1 MRKADKPGTPE
12 FEFSADLLDISETKY
27 KANLPKDSL
36 DWQDS
41 LYAEYTAAGRPKTQ
55 RKWITDRIKNAFK
68 SMSKP
73 PAWVDFE
80 TSEWP
85 FHKGQPMVFVAQIEL
100 KATEA
105 TKDLIDGGA
114 VSYFFGLAD
123 TGEHGELIMAY
134 KTQTL
139 TRW

>member
-41 LYAEYTAAGRPKTQ
+41 LYAEYVAAGSPKTQ
-55 RKWITDRIKNAFK
+55 RKWITERIKNVFK
-68 SMSKP
+68 SMGKRP
-73 PAWVDFE
+73 TWVDFE

-85 FHKGQPMVFVAQIEL
+85 FHKGQPMVFVGQIEL
-100 KATEA
+100 KATDE
-105 TKDLIDGGA
+105 TKDLIDETG

-123 TGEHGELIMAY
+123 VGEHGEIIMVY

-139 TRW
+139 TLW